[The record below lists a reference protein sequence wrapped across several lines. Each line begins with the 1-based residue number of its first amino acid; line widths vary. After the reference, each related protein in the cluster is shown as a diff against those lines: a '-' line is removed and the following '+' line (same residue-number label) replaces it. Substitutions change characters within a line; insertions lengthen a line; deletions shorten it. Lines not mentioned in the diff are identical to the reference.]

1 MYLTKAESIE
11 NVYRAFSANP
21 LDKDDLAFF
30 SETHSARGG
39 KPFRRRILQR
49 LNTINDV
56 DYKYLM
62 VGYRGCGKSTELAKL
77 QEEIEHEINVGSRHL
92 VLSYSIKN
100 ELDPV
105 NLNYIQLFIITMEK
119 LFETIEKNK
128 LPINHE
134 YLTLITHRVKTK
146 EIQEINDTYNLYE
159 GKSEIKF
166 DIPFFKNFFANFRL
180 SSTRSTSMKE
190 VIKQVIEPR
199 LSELI
204 NLCNGLITEVKL
216 GLHKIDK
223 DNLLIIIEDF
233 DKITY
238 DKAKEIFIDHV
249 STITQLNVN
258 MIFTFPISLYYSAW
272 WSSQIKNYFH
282 DFYEFPMIK
291 VHEKDGSD
299 STEGMSCM
307 QDMIEKRMN
316 LSLFESKEILNAMI
330 RMCGGALW
338 DLFRLIRDAAD
349 FAIDENRKQISQ
361 KDYLKALEYLIND
374 YQNTITDVTI
384 EGKLYL
390 SDRFYEILIKLSET
404 KTFENS
410 IEMLHLRQTLLV
422 LGYNGDFWCDIHPV
436 VKEILKRKNKI

>member
-39 KPFRRRILQR
+39 KPFRKRILQR

-77 QEEIEHEINVGSRHL
+77 QEEIEHETTVRSRHL

-119 LFETIEKNK
+119 LFETIENNK
-128 LPINHE
+128 LPLNQE
-134 YLTLITHRVKTK
+134 YLTQITHWVKST
-146 EIQEINDTYNLYE
+146 EIQKINDTYNLYE
-159 GKSEIKF
+159 GTAKF

-190 VIKQVIEPR
+190 VIKQSIEPR

-282 DFYEFPMIK
+282 DYYEFPMIK

-299 STEGMSCM
+299 SPEGMSCM

-316 LSLFESKEILNAMI
+316 FSLFESKEILNAMI
-330 RMCGGALW
+330 RMSGGALW

-349 FAIDENRKQISQ
+349 FAIDENREQISQ
-361 KDYLKALEYLIND
+361 KDYQKALEYLIND

-390 SDRFYEILIKLSET
+390 AERFYEILVQLAKT

-436 VKEILKRKNKI
+436 VKEILERKNKI